1 MTSVITVPILLP
13 QAAQAVVTGDDISKE
28 MYVDPN
34 IQVLEGVSV
43 QGAYTPTNPDQQ
55 YIDRARF
62 NEAVDRGIFPQL
74 NGLSGLINSLN
85 YWCTFNNFSRLNQ
98 TGTGYDKSKREREY
112 LDEIFAYTDNDFQ
125 NPEDDPEL
133 QKRWNENA
141 TDLSKDHGYSYEV
154 INYLTR
160 LAQYQSNSFE
170 FSLMRKLQ
178 IGKSPQ
184 SSYRLRDYII
194 PRGDQLKQAYIRWDA
209 LVCLFNEFLIP
220 RTDKG
225 QPLFIVADRLYD
237 VDGTITKIDPLL
249 YSPISNYT
257 KVGENSIY
265 DFSCDA
271 NVCILPHQF
280 GEKDTTGKAVD
291 ALNIKDTF
299 NYIPNL
305 SVFATDY
312 LLSIYKRGEG
322 KSYMY
327 NNKSITPGG
336 GNLEGRPSES
346 ELKASDRYRRIGS
359 IFLNVNMLTEIAE
372 KNEDNEDYTL
382 GQYINDIWKKVNK
395 VCPNHNF
402 VLTDD
407 KESNT
412 LFIIDLPVDNTELP
426 TDFHEFIPFSNK
438 NILRSFDYTSNVPS
452 ALSSTIAIQS
462 QNSRSIR
469 DIDGVTFA
477 AFNKAIKNRVFS
489 LDASSEIDKTQ
500 ARLRGEQS
508 RLISRQ
514 QQLEIQLRTYQ
525 QSFFKNIKYADTE
538 KSTIGEGNITGILK
552 EYQKNASYMSISLT
566 GTNSFNSVIPLEF
579 SATLDGISGMVIGNI
594 FKVQEDRLPL
604 AYKNSNVGFILFNEE
619 QSITAGG
626 DWTTDISGKMTIL
639 PEEKIAIKGITIEIP
654 PTKDAISQQ
663 ETAIQESTPAAYGDG
678 QATSALL
685 DGQGTVSDIDD
696 AELGDPVFLKR
707 MKDNSSTRPYNVG
720 TSKDPLTGNVTDQ
733 DSIGFAF
740 VRVQPWVNNERF
752 WDDWFNDNSLGAFD
766 SWNRIGNPVS
776 KFGSR
781 GFAAEQL
788 GIIKA
793 VDPNAKHYV
802 APRDKDHESGG
813 LEYVGGTAIL
823 YHANKRVQLLLPYQ
837 DLYVTQYTF
846 FQKHLYVYFTYDST
860 ASSHFSTTLGE
871 DVYAIKVDNDKNPI
885 ENAKGFSNRVEF
897 NDDVKLVVMGTDQFV
912 LIKKEHTTDQKH
924 KWYNIQFTK
933 EASDRFN
940 PGWTLGQVYVSNRYQ
955 RYIDTDG
962 ADYNMGGLTLEEYS
976 KTNNCWMHHS
986 ILAATYESAN
996 QSFIMDE
1003 DEESNVTETVENEEA
1018 TATDTTSEP
1027 AEELVENYRGY
1038 DIYLINSYYELKVD
1052 VVSIEAGDA
1061 FGSLDL
1067 IKEAIDEDLDAIEPN
1082 YE

>member
-1 MTSVITVPILLP
+1 MSIGIGANTGIASIV
-13 QAAQAVVTGDDISKE
+13 AVNMGVQYATDENFREDFTYK
-28 MYVDPN
+28 MYTDPN

-43 QGAYTPTNPDQQ
+43 QGAYTPTDPNQQ

-62 NEAVDRGIFPQL
+62 NEAIDRGIFPQL
-74 NGLSGLINSLN
+74 NGLSGLMNSVN

-98 TGTGYDKSKREREY
+98 TGTGYNKSQREREY
-112 LDEIFAYTDNDFQ
+112 IDEIFTYTDREYE

-133 QKRWNENA
+133 QKRWRENA
-141 TDLSKDHGYSYEV
+141 KDLSKNHGYSYEV
-154 INYLTR
+154 TNYLTR

-178 IGKSPQ
+178 LGKAPQ
-184 SSYRLRDYII
+184 SSNRLRDYII

-225 QPLFIVADRLYD
+225 QPFFIVADRLYD
-237 VDGTITKIDPLL
+237 VDGTIAKIDPLL
-249 YSPISNYT
+249 YAPISNYT

-280 GEKDTTGKAVD
+280 GEKEIGGKAVD
-291 ALNIKDTF
+291 ALNIKDIF

-305 SVFATDY
+305 DVFATDY

-322 KSYMY
+322 RAYMY

-359 IFLNVNMLTEIAE
+359 IFLNVNMLTELAE

-382 GQYINDIWKKVNK
+382 GQFINDIWKKVNK

-438 NILRSFDYTSNVPS
+438 NILRSFNYTSNVPS

-477 AFNKAIKNRVFS
+477 AFNKAIKNRIFS
-489 LDASSEIDKTQ
+489 LDASSEIEKTQ
-500 ARLRGEQS
+500 AQLESEQS

-525 QSFFKNIKYADTE
+525 QTFFKNIKYSDTD
-538 KSTIGEGNITGILK
+538 KSIIGEGNIVGILK
-552 EYQKNASYMSISLT
+552 EYQKNASYMSISFT
-566 GTNSFNSVIPLEF
+566 DTNSFNSVIPLEF

-594 FKVQEDRLPL
+594 FKIQKDRLPL

-619 QSITAGG
+619 QNITAGG
-626 DWTTDISGKMTIL
+626 DWTTDIGGKMTIL
-639 PEEKIAIKGITIEIP
+639 PEEKITIKGITIEIP

-663 ETAIQESTPAAYGDG
+663 ETVIQGGPPTAFGDG
-678 QATSALL
+678 EKTSDLL
-685 DGQGTVSDIDD
+685 DGQGNISDIDD
-696 AELGDPVFLKR
+696 AELGDPVFLKA
-707 MKDNSSTRPYNVG
+707 MKDNSPTRPYNVG

-740 VRVQPWVNNERF
+740 VRLEPWVDNEVF
-752 WDDWFNDNSLGAFD
+752 GITTLGDNSLGAFD
-766 SWNRIGNPVS
+766 AWNKIGNPVS
-776 KFGSR
+776 KFGSQ

-788 GIIKA
+788 GILKA
-793 VDPNAKHYV
+793 VDPNDDYYV
-802 APRDKDHESGG
+802 SPRDKDHEEGG

-823 YHANKRVQLLLPYQ
+823 YHANNRVQLLLPNQ

-846 FQKHLYVYFTYDST
+846 FQDHLYVYFTYDSS

-885 ENAKGFSNRVEF
+885 EDAQGFTNRVKF
-897 NDDVKLVVMGTDQFV
+897 NDDVKLVVRGTDQFV

-933 EASDRFN
+933 KASDRFN
-940 PGWTLGQVYVSNRYQ
+940 KEWVLGQVYVNNRYE

-962 ADYNMGGLTLEEYS
+962 GDYDMDGLTLEEYS
-976 KTNNCWMHHS
+976 KSNNCWMHHS
-986 ILAATYESAN
+986 VLAATAESAA
-996 QSFIMDE
+996 QLFIRDE
-1003 DEESNVTETVENEEA
+1003 DVEGTEDSNE
-1018 TATDTTSEP
+1018 
-1027 AEELVENYRGY
+1027 
-1038 DIYLINSYYELKVD
+1038 
-1052 VVSIEAGDA
+1052 
-1061 FGSLDL
+1061 
-1067 IKEAIDEDLDAIEPN
+1067 IEPN
-1082 YE
+1082 FE